1 MKFKLLETPFNMTY
15 QTRCTIRHQ
24 ISKSKLNNIM
34 PVKTTPLPALKNM
47 DALAKLMDGQ
57 FTIPGTNIRFGLD
70 ALIGLVPGAGDF
82 ATFLVSGYMLAVLAQ
97 NGASG
102 FVLAR
107 MALNVLVDSLVGS
120 IPLLGD
126 IFDVAFRANQRNM
139 KLMHEHYVEG
149 RHRGGAWKIVVPLL
163 FILLLFVAG
172 LAWLAYK
179 IFVWM
184 YHAL

>member
-1 MKFKLLETPFNMTY
+1 MLTKKNP
-15 QTRCTIRHQ
+15 
-24 ISKSKLNNIM
+24 
-34 PVKTTPLPALKNM
+34 PPALRNL

-82 ATFLVSGYMLAVLAQ
+82 ATFLVSGYMLTVLAQ

-107 MALNVLVDSLVGS
+107 MALNVLIDSLFGA
-120 IPLLGD
+120 IPILGD

-139 KLMHEHYVEG
+139 KLMKEHYVEG
-149 RHRGGAWKIVVPLL
+149 RHRGGAWKVVVPLL
-163 FILLLFVAG
+163 FILFIFVAG
-172 LAWLAYK
+172 LAWVAYK
-179 IFVWM
+179 LFVWI
-184 YHAL
+184 YHSLS